1 MQLTSLDGAAGQDN
15 AVAAALDWIR
25 LTLTGSLATGV
36 AIIAVASFGLMLLS
50 GRLPRR
56 RGIQLI
62 LGCFIIFGASSI
74 DAGISRALN
83 RSVSEGPDPASAVP
97 PAVIGPTVPRRTV
110 ASDPYDAY
118 AGAALPPR

>member
-1 MQLTSLDGAAGQDN
+1 MSVDWASGQDN
-15 AVAAALDWIR
+15 AIAAALVWIR
-25 LTLTGSLATGV
+25 VTLTGSLATGF
-36 AIIAVASFGLMLLS
+36 AIIAVAWFGLILLS

-74 DAGISRALN
+74 AVAISQVLN
-83 RSVSEGPDPASAVP
+83 TSPGGGSDSASAVP
-97 PAVIGPTVPRRTV
+97 PASIDPTVPRRTV

-118 AGAALPPR
+118 AGDASPPR